1 MRSFSLLVVV
11 ALLSPACAQAPPE
24 PGTWGYSLPARQ
36 LARVAYDEGPYGRN
50 AIVCVPTLAGGGLG
64 AVVSA
69 PILVVG
75 YIIVVPIDLAAY
87 GMGWADDQGGA
98 WPLMGVLTDVGWLVA
113 DVVGFVTGTPF
124 LPFSYIADESRSCAP
139 TDGTPAE
146 TQQ

>member
-1 MRSFSLLVVV
+1 MRLFLLLVVL
-11 ALLSPACAQAPPE
+11 ALLAPACAQAPPE

-50 AIVCVPTLAGGGLG
+50 AIVCLPTTAGGGLA

-69 PILVVG
+69 PILVIAYV
-75 YIIVVPIDLAAY
+75 IVVPIDLAAY
-87 GMGWADDQGGA
+87 GMGLTDDEDGA
-98 WPLMGVLTDVGWLVA
+98 WPLMGVLTDVGWLAA

-139 TDGTPAE
+139 ADGPHE
-146 TQQ
+146 PQ